1 MMMMID
7 YHDNDNGNDKDRDVA
22 AAADD
27 DHIDFEEVRVW
38 GGY

>member
-1 MMMMID
+1 MMMID

-22 AAADD
+22 ADDDD